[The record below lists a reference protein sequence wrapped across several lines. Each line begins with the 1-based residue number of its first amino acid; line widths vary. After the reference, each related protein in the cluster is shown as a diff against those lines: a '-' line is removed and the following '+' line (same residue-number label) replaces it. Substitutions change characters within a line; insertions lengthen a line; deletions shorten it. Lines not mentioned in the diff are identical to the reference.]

1 MYEIILFS
9 GGVYKYDE
17 LVETVEDLGGLVLR
31 KDNFHI
37 SRGESYL
44 SEEIEVMLIIPEED
58 KPTIKSVSQDIKG
71 NIDKLNLEKTERNSI
86 LTYLSI
92 YNVLS
97 QTNSGMTIK
106 EIEDLIECPC
116 PVQLCQYNEN
126 NSCVIDELDE
136 SINKLCSQKL
146 IESRKMNNKIEYHL
160 KLI

>member
-17 LVETVEDLGGLVLR
+17 LVETVEDLGGLILR

-58 KPTIKSVSQDIKG
+58 KTTIESVSKDIKG
-71 NIDKLNLEKTERNSI
+71 TIDKLNLEKSERNNI

-97 QTNSGMTIK
+97 QTNSWMTIK
-106 EIEDLIECPC
+106 EIKDLIQCPC
-116 PVQLCQYNEN
+116 PTQLCHEN
-126 NSCVIDELDE
+126 GIYYCVIDELNE
-136 SINKLCSQKL
+136 SLNKLCLQKL
-146 IESRKMNNKIEYHL
+146 IKSRKNNNKIEFHL
-160 KLI
+160 K

>member
-17 LVETVEDLGGLVLR
+17 LVEIVEDLGGLILR

-44 SEEIEVMLIIPEED
+44 SEEIEVMLIILEED
-58 KPTIKSVSQDIKG
+58 KPTIESVSKDIEG
-71 NIDKLNLEKTERNSI
+71 TIDKLNLEQSERNNI

-97 QTNSGMTIK
+97 QTNCWMTIK
-106 EIEDLIECPC
+106 EIENSIQCPC
-116 PVQLCQYNEN
+116 PAQICHENRIYN
-126 NSCVIDELDE
+126 CVIDELNE
-136 SINKLCSQKL
+136 NLNKLCSQKL
-146 IESRKMNNKIEYHL
+146 IESRKNNNKIEFHL
-160 KLI
+160 K

>member
-17 LVETVEDLGGLVLR
+17 LVETVEDLGGLILR

-44 SEEIEVMLIIPEED
+44 SEEIEVMLIIPKED

-71 NIDKLNLEKTERNSI
+71 TVDELNLEISERNSI

-97 QTNSGMTIK
+97 QTSSWMTIK
-106 EIEDLIECPC
+106 EIEDLIQCPC
-116 PVQLCQYNEN
+116 PAQICHGSEN
-126 NSCVIDELDE
+126 ISCVLDELNE
-136 SINKLCSQKL
+136 SLNKLCSQKL
-146 IESRKMNNKIEYHL
+146 IESKKNNNKTEFHL
-160 KLI
+160 K

>member
-17 LVETVEDLGGLVLR
+17 LTEAVEDLGGLILR

-58 KPTIKSVSQDIKG
+58 KPTIESISKDIKG
-71 NIDKLNLEKTERNSI
+71 TIDKLNLEQSERNNI

-97 QTNSGMTIK
+97 QTNSWMTIK
-106 EIEDLIECPC
+106 EIEDLIQCICPA
-116 PVQLCQYNEN
+116 QLCHECEN
-126 NSCVIDELDE
+126 ISCVIDELDE

-146 IESRKMNNKIEYHL
+146 IESRKNNNKIEFHL
-160 KLI
+160 K

>member
-17 LVETVEDLGGLVLR
+17 LTEAVEDLGGLILR

-58 KPTIKSVSQDIKG
+58 KPTIESISKDIKG
-71 NIDKLNLEKTERNSI
+71 TIDKLNLEQSERNNI

-97 QTNSGMTIK
+97 QTNSWMTIK
-106 EIEDLIECPC
+106 EIEDLIQCICPA
-116 PVQLCQYNEN
+116 QLCHESEN
-126 NSCVIDELDE
+126 ISCVLDELDE

-146 IESRKMNNKIEYHL
+146 IESRKNNNKIEFHL
-160 KLI
+160 K